1 MSFYIFLCLFKSN
14 QPKVAPISLA
24 AGTID
29 KIISAEEIIKNII
42 KDAEIL
48 LGNLGFQQDLV
59 DFTKL

>member
-29 KIISAEEIIKNII
+29 KIISAEELIKNII

-48 LGNLGFQQDLV
+48 LEI
-59 DFTKL
+59 